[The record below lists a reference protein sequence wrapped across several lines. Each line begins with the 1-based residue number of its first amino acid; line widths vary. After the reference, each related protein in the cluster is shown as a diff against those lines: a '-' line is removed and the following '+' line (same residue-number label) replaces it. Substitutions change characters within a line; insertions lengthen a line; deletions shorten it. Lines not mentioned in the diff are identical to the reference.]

1 MKESIDAIYEHG
13 VFKPLKRPEI
23 PDGQLVRLVIETLP
37 EVTAEDMLELAAQVY
52 DGLSDEQIDEIEEIA
67 LNRRDFFGEKAS

>member
-13 VFKPLKRPEI
+13 VFKPLNRPGI
-23 PDGQLVRLVIETLP
+23 PDGQLVRLVVETLS

-52 DGLSDEQIDEIEEIA
+52 DGLSDEQIGEIEEIA
-67 LNRRDFFGEKAS
+67 LNRHDFFGDPTS